1 MRHRHSGMSVTGK
14 RWWHVRTGKR
24 AHMHEYTQICM
35 RFPFHILF
43 HVCVC
48 VCVYV
53 CTYTYACKLLPPPPL
68 QSCPTLCDPTDGSP
82 PGSTIPGILQAR
94 TLEWVAISFFNICIC
109 MYLKLSHFAGHQKLR
124 QHSELIVLQ
133 FKTKKREEV
142 EVQNGRKK

>member
-1 MRHRHSGMSVTGK
+1 MDRDAAQTQRDVSHREEVMACENRKKSTYAWIHTGMYAFSFS
-14 RWWHVRTGKR
+14 
-24 AHMHEYTQICM
+24 YS
-35 RFPFHILF
+35 FPR
-43 HVCVC
+43 

-94 TLEWVAISFFNICIC
+94 TLEWVAISFSNICIC
-109 MYLKLSHFAGHQKLR
+109 MYLQLSHFAGHQKLR
-124 QHSELIVLQ
+124 HSELIVLQ